1 MSASAT
7 PTPSML
13 PPSRRRS
20 ATARRIRER
29 GILGSLIACGLITLG
44 ITLGII
50 GILSVETIT
59 FFDPAGH
66 ADGQGKTTVVSVVD
80 FLTGTRWNPL
90 MGGEKHF
97 GILPLII
104 GTFKI
109 VFVAMGFAIPV
120 GLISAL
126 WLSEYASRRTRSIIK
141 PVLEVLAGIPTVV
154 FGFFAVTFITP
165 VLLRWDWLQVKVR
178 DSGGNLV
185 YNDAGEIVTRP
196 AGLLGWLDFGTYNAL
211 GAGLA
216 VGIMCLPIIISLSE
230 DAMRAVPRPL
240 REGALALGGSKFEV
254 SVKVVFPAALSGIVA
269 ALLLAI
275 ARAVGETMIVALAAG
290 GQPVAMTGQGGV
302 VQNVGS
308 MLSLTDPVLPMT
320 GYMVQIFTGDA
331 PHGSVEYYSSY
342 AVAATLF
349 VLTLGIT
356 ILGNFVQKRFR
367 EKYD

>member
-1 MSASAT
+1 MTTPAT
-7 PTPSML
+7 PSVKQLGKP
-13 PPSRRRS
+13 RS
-20 ATARRIRER
+20 DALRDLRER
-29 GILGSLIACGLITLG
+29 GVLGVLIGFGLITVC

-50 GILSVETIT
+50 GILLLQTLH

-66 ADGQGKTTVVSVVD
+66 MDAQGETSVVTLKD
-80 FLTGTRWNPL
+80 FLFDTQWNPL
-90 MGGEKHF
+90 LGGEKHF
-97 GILPLII
+97 GILPLIV

-109 VFVAMGFAIPV
+109 VFVAMVFAIPV
-120 GLISAL
+120 GLISAI
-126 WLSEYASRRTRSIIK
+126 WLSEYASKRARSIIK

-165 VLLRWDWLQVKVR
+165 VLLRWEWLQVQVV
-178 DSGGNLV
+178 DANGNPV
-185 YNDAGEIVTRP
+185 YNDAGQAVTTP
-196 AGLLGWLDFGTYNAL
+196 AGFLGWFDFGTYNAL

-230 DAMRAVPRPL
+230 DALRAVPNAL
-240 REGALALGGSKFEV
+240 REGSLGLGSSKFET

-290 GQPVAMTGQGGV
+290 GKPVDMSG
-302 VQNVGS
+302 VGS
-308 MLSLTDPVLPMT
+308 TLSLTDPVLPMT

-331 PHGSVEYYSSY
+331 PHGTVEYYSSY

-349 VLTLGIT
+349 VITLGMT
-356 ILGNFVQKRFR
+356 VLGNVVQKRFR
-367 EKYD
+367 QKYQ